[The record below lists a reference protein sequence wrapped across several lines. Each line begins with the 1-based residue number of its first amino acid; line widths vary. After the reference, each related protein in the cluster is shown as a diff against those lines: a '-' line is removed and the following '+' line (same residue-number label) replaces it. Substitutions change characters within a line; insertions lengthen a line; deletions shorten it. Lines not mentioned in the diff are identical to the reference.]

1 MTDTRPLV
9 LLLSG
14 PNLNLLGEREPE
26 LYGEQTLEDVEA
38 MCRERGK
45 ELGLEVDFRQSNFEG
60 ELVEWLQDARK
71 AATGVVL
78 NAGALSHYSRAI
90 ADAVTI
96 ATVPV
101 VEVHITNIHAR
112 EPWREASVISPVAW
126 GVITGL
132 GVHGYLLALDALAVL
147 LADESSD
154 DDE

>member
-1 MTDTRPLV
+1 MKVWV
-9 LLLSG
+9 LNG

>member
-1 MTDTRPLV
+1 MKVWV
-9 LLLSG
+9 LNG

-45 ELGLEVDFRQSNFEG
+45 DLGLEIDFRQSNFEG

-71 AATGVVL
+71 AAKGVVL
-78 NAGALSHYSRAI
+78 NAGALSHYSRAV
-90 ADAVTI
+90 ADAVTV

-112 EPWREASVISPVAW
+112 EAWRDTSVISPVAW

-147 LADESSD
+147 LAEDGGEEE